1 MIAIASPPVGA
12 LLGLDTGREELLPA
26 RCLVGRSRACDLIL
40 AARDVSSQH
49 AVVQWTGAV
58 WELQDLG
65 SRNGTTV
72 GEHRLAFGER
82 VPLRRGHQI
91 RFGRQSGA
99 FEFVDD
105 APPRP
110 MAVHLDSG
118 RIRVAAAGLLALPDD
133 DPPEL
138 LLYPDGPERWIGE
151 RHGELSEVG
160 DRAVV
165 LVRGEMWRVHLPTGG
180 SGTWEEHPSD
190 VTVAD
195 LLLRFSHSSNEEY
208 VELVAFVGERRLDL
222 QARAHHYPLLLLAR
236 ARVADQQRG
245 VPEAEQ
251 GWMQQ
256 DRLLAMLKIE
266 PGHLNISIHR
276 SRSQLG
282 QAGVADAAK
291 LVERRK
297 GTKQLRLGAC
307 RIEIVR
313 V

>member
-1 MIAIASPPVGA
+1 MGA

-65 SRNGTTV
+65 SRNGTSV

-82 VPLRRGHQI
+82 VPLRRGLQI
-91 RFGRQSGA
+91 RFGRQSI

-105 APPRP
+105 SAPQP
-110 MAVHLDSG
+110 MAIHLDSG
-118 RIRVAAAGLLALPDD
+118 RIRIADGGLLALPDED
-133 DPPEL
+133 APEL
-138 LLYPDGPERWIGE
+138 VLYPETPDRWMGE
-151 RHGELSEVG
+151 RPGETSEVG

-180 SGTWEEHPSD
+180 SGTWEESQPGL
-190 VTVAD
+190 VVAD
-195 LLLRFSHSSNEEY
+195 LLLRFSHSSDEEY
-208 VELVAFVGERRLDL
+208 VELVAIAEGRRIDL

-236 ARVADQQRG
+236 VRLADQQRG
-245 VPEAEQ
+245 VPEPEQ
-251 GWMQQ
+251 GWVHQ
-256 DRLLAMLKIE
+256 DRLLTMLKIE

-276 SRSQLG
+276 SRGQLG
-282 QAGVADAAK
+282 QHGVVDAAK

-297 GTKQLRLGAC
+297 GTRQLRLGVEH
-307 RIEIVR
+307 IEIVR

>member
-1 MIAIASPPVGA
+1 MGA

-65 SRNGTTV
+65 SRNGTAV

-138 LLYPDGPERWIGE
+138 LLYPDGPDRWIGE

-180 SGTWEEHPSD
+180 PGTWEEHSSD

-236 ARVADQQRG
+236 ARGRSAARRARG
-245 VPEAEQ
+245 
-251 GWMQQ
+251 G
-256 DRLLAMLKIE
+256 
-266 PGHLNISIHR
+266 
-276 SRSQLG
+276 
-282 QAGVADAAK
+282 AG
-291 LVERRK
+291 
-297 GTKQLRLGAC
+297 LGAAGPAAGDAED
-307 RIEIVR
+307 RAGAPQHQHPSQPLAARPGGRRRRGEAGRTAQGHEAAAARR
-313 V
+313 VSDRDRPGVTPRSP

>member
-1 MIAIASPPVGA
+1 MGA

-49 AVVQWTGAV
+49 AIVQWTGAV

-65 SRNGTTV
+65 SRNGTIV

-82 VPLRRGHQI
+82 VPLRRGLVL
-91 RFGRQSGA
+91 RFGREAGA

-110 MAVHLDSG
+110 MAIHLDSG
-118 RIRVAAAGLLALPDD
+118 RIRIAEAGLLALPDD
-133 DPPEL
+133 DSPEL
-138 LLYPDGPERWIGE
+138 LLYPDGPERWVGE
-151 RHGELSEVG
+151 RHGELTEVG

-180 SGTWEEHPSD
+180 SGTWEEHASD
-190 VTVAD
+190 LCVAD
-195 LLLRFSHSSNEEY
+195 LRLRFSHSSDEEY
-208 VELVAFVGERRLDL
+208 VELLALAGERRIDL

-236 ARVADQQRG
+236 ARLADQQRG
-245 VPEAEQ
+245 VAEPEQ
-251 GWMQQ
+251 GWVHQ
-256 DRLLAMLKIE
+256 DKLLAMLKIE

-276 SRSQLG
+276 SRAQLG
-282 QAGVADAAK
+282 QAGVADAAR

-297 GTKQLRLGAC
+297 GTRQLRLGAAQV
-307 RIEIVR
+307 EIVR